1 MTSRL
6 SWKSH
11 NDFSKGMSQD
21 QPAYLLPEGF
31 VYEARNVFIT
41 KTGQLKKRYGNARH
55 TTATSGEVITSLGAV
70 KNANGTNRGYVAH
83 TVANTVR
90 MSSFECQDGQVLLI
104 PGTFIDTY
112 VTAVTGA
119 PGTPVSWSGH
129 CIFPI
134 TATSPLAVGTQ
145 SPFVSAGGGQLP
157 TSNISPTNI
166 GAVTTV
172 ANNDTVN
179 WATPQTVVVGDYIY
193 ANNATAD
200 YVGRIKEVLT
210 TTSARVD
217 PTPTLAM
224 VSTAGTTRSNGRVFG
239 TRLESGTVETPLA
252 AGCISVHQDRIILG
266 NVQTTSLLTTGK
278 ANRIYWSTLL
288 NAPSDSPVTASDGL
302 VPFLKGGWPR
312 RNYQTFANMN
322 TVVAT
327 VSIGPNTLIVL
338 GDTGISIVSG
348 TLGTITTDT
357 TTANYSVR
365 VLSSSIGCIAANS
378 VQLTPN
384 GVIFAAF
391 DGIYLT
397 DGNTFTNITENKI
410 KRLWR
415 NGMNNGATI
424 GGSAI
429 IEGKIYALST
439 SIFSEELGGT
449 FFCDLSNN
457 YAWTRT
463 NAPNAESL
471 PFSMSVNDPD
481 PLSNRVYAIG
491 KYTDTTVCKNPQ
503 LLRMDTIY
511 PNEYTGFTLDISY
524 LDGTDVLTGIGTS
537 GIVDVNNQRV
547 TARIQTRAYTEG
559 DPALMRR
566 FRHTQLLTSIQD
578 ETIANSYLT
587 ASYVL
592 GTNPDN
598 AWTRVNRYT
607 FGTDSLGVVA
617 RPTALAGQNQ
627 AFTKRFDTNMNSQ
640 AVSIVLTDGDV
651 GTVGTPSWTLFE
663 IVTATNQLR
672 MGRLGD
678 GITPDSTSIN
688 TNAMSV
694 VP

>member
-1 MTSRL
+1 MSSRL

-21 QPAYLLPEGF
+21 QPSYLLPEGF
-31 VYEARNVFIT
+31 VYEARNVFVT
-41 KTGQLKKRYGNARH
+41 KTGQLKKRYGNSRH
-55 TTATSGEVITSLGAV
+55 TTTVSGEVITTVGTV
-70 KNANGTNRGYVAH
+70 KNANATTRGYVAYAD
-83 TVANTVR
+83 ANTTYI
-90 MSSFECQDGQVLLI
+90 SSFECQDAQVALV
-104 PGTFIDTY
+104 PATFLDSY
-112 VTAVTGA
+112 VRGI
-119 PGTPVSWSGH
+119 PGTPVSWGGH

-134 TATSPLAVGTQ
+134 ITTNALTVGIQ
-145 SPFVSAGGGQLP
+145 SPFLLAGGNQLP
-157 TSNISPTNI
+157 TSNVSPTNL

-172 ANNDTVN
+172 ANNETVN
-179 WATPQTVVVGDYIY
+179 WVTPVTVVVGDYIY

-200 YVGRIKEVLT
+200 YVGRIKAVVT
-210 TTSARVD
+210 TTSATVD

-224 VSTAGTTRSNGRVFG
+224 VSTAGTTQSCGRVFG
-239 TRLESGTVETPLA
+239 SRLESGTVEAPLA
-252 AGCISVHQDRIILG
+252 AGCVGIHQDRIILG
-266 NVQTTSLLTTGK
+266 NISTTSLITTGK

-288 NAPSDSPVTASDGL
+288 NAPSDSPVTLSDGI

-327 VSIGPNTLIVL
+327 VSVGPNTLIVL

-365 VLSSSIGCIAANS
+365 ILSSAIGCVAANS

-415 NGMNNGATI
+415 NGMNGGATI

-429 IEGKIYALST
+429 IEDKIYALST
-439 SIFSEELGGT
+439 TVFSDDLGGT

-463 NAPNAESL
+463 NAANAESL
-471 PFSMSVNDPD
+471 PFSMSANDPD
-481 PLSNRVYAIG
+481 PLSNRVYVIG
-491 KYTDTTVCKNPQ
+491 QYTDTTICKNPQ
-503 LLRMDTIY
+503 LLRMDGIY
-511 PNEYTGFTLDISY
+511 PNDYTGFVLDVSY
-524 LDGTDVLTGIGTS
+524 LDGTDVLTGISAS
-537 GIVDVNNQRV
+537 GIIDANNQRV
-547 TARIQTRAYTEG
+547 KALIQTRAYTEG

-566 FRHTQLLTSIQD
+566 FRHTQFLTSIQD
-578 ETIANSYLT
+578 ETIAGSYLT

-598 AWTRVNRYT
+598 TWTKANRYT
-607 FGTDSLGVVA
+607 FGTDSLGTIA
-617 RPTALAGQNQ
+617 RPVALSDMNQ
-627 AFTKRFDTNMNSQ
+627 AFSKRFDTNMNSQ
-640 AVSIVLTDGDV
+640 AITLVLTDGDV

-663 IVTATNQLR
+663 VVTATNQLR
-672 MGRLGD
+672 LGRLGN

-688 TNAMSV
+688 ASDMSIISV
-694 VP
+694 

>member
-21 QPAYLLPEGF
+21 QPSYLLPEGF
-31 VYEARNVFIT
+31 VYEARNVFVT
-41 KTGQLKKRYGNARH
+41 KTGQLKKRYGNSRH

-70 KNANGTNRGYVAH
+70 RNANNTLRGYVAH

-104 PGTFIDTY
+104 PGTFIDTF
-112 VTAVTGA
+112 VRGIA
-119 PGTPVSWSGH
+119 GTPVSWGGH

-134 TATSPLAVGTQ
+134 VTTSAVATGTQ
-145 SPFVSAGGGQLP
+145 SPFVAAGGGQLP
-157 TSNISPTNI
+157 TSNIAPTNL
-166 GAVTTV
+166 GVVTIV

-193 ANNATAD
+193 ANNAAAD
-200 YVGRIKEVLT
+200 YVGRIKEVLS

-224 VSTAGTTRSNGRVFG
+224 ISTAGTTRSNGLVFG
-239 TRLESGTVETPLA
+239 TRLESGTVEAPLA

-266 NVQTTSLLTTGK
+266 NVQTTSLRTTGK

-288 NAPSDSPVTASDGL
+288 NAPQDSPVAGSDGL
-302 VPFLKGGWPR
+302 VPFLKAGYLR
-312 RNYQTFANMN
+312 RNYATFANMN
-322 TVVAT
+322 TVIAT

-415 NGMNNGATI
+415 NGMNGGATI

-439 SIFSEELGGT
+439 SIFSDDLGGT

-481 PLSNRVYAIG
+481 PLSSRVYVIG
-491 KYTDTTVCKNPQ
+491 EYTDTTICKNPQ
-503 LLRMDTIY
+503 LLRMDPIY
-511 PNEYTGFTLDISY
+511 PNDYTGFTLDVSF
-524 LDGTDVLTGIGTS
+524 LDGTDVLTGLSAG
-537 GIVDVNNQRV
+537 GIIDTNDQRV

-578 ETIANSYLT
+578 ETLANSYLT

-598 AWTRVNRYT
+598 TWTLGNRYT
-607 FGTDSLGVVA
+607 FGDDNLGVVA
-617 RPTALAGQNQ
+617 RPIALANQNQ

-640 AVSIVLTDGDV
+640 AITIVLTDGDV

-663 IVTATNQLR
+663 VVTATNQLR

-678 GITPDSTSIN
+678 GITPDATSIN
-688 TNAMSV
+688 TSAMSII
-694 VP
+694 P